1 VVEEGV
7 VVTAEAGFMAA
18 EAFTA
23 GVVSEAFAV
32 GVLEAF
38 TAAAL
43 ETFAVGV
50 FLAPVLVSTGTRGGG
65 IGVIRITPTITQVR
79 TTVTMRTTA
88 IRTVAIHTAAIRTVA
103 IHTAAIH
110 TVALRTTAIRTTERV
125 MPALPLRCRSK
136 PHSPGV
142 ATIEVP
148 LMAS

>member
-1 VVEEGV
+1 L
-7 VVTAEAGFMAA
+7 
-18 EAFTA
+18 
-23 GVVSEAFAV
+23 EAFA
-32 GVLEAF
+32 
-38 TAAAL
+38 AAVL
-43 ETFAVGV
+43 ETFTGVAV
-50 FLAPVLVSTGTRGGG
+50 FLVPVSVSTGTRGGG
-65 IGVIRITPTITQVR
+65 IGVIPITPTITQVR

-88 IRTVAIHTAAIRTVA
+88 IRTVAIHTVAIHTAAIRTVA

>member
-1 VVEEGV
+1 
-7 VVTAEAGFMAA
+7 MAA

-32 GVLEAF
+32 GVVEAF

-43 ETFAVGV
+43 ETFAAGV
-50 FLAPVLVSTGTRGGG
+50 FLVPVLVSTGTRGGG
-65 IGVIRITPTITQVR
+65 IGVIRITLTITQVR
-79 TTVTMRTTA
+79 TTVTMRTTG
-88 IRTVAIHTAAIRTVA
+88 
-103 IHTAAIH
+103 IH
-110 TVALRTTAIRTTERV
+110 TVVLRTMAIRTTERV
-125 MPALPLRCRSK
+125 MPALPLRSRFK